1 MTEERKQATTEF
13 EGRTALVTGAASG
26 IGAAT
31 ARWLDRRGI
40 GELILVDM
48 DRPGLSALDLRCKV
62 RTIGGDVADPALWK
76 LMERDLP
83 TLDFAVLNA
92 GIANGC
98 EIVDLDI
105 ASWRKTIAVN
115 LDGMFL
121 SLRTALRAMK
131 KAGRGSAVLTASVS
145 GIKAA
150 AGTAAYS
157 ASKAATIQLARVA
170 AAEAVKFGV
179 RVNAI
184 APGGV
189 DTGIWDKA
197 EWFAALAA
205 EHGGRT
211 QALAKMAAEATPLGR
226 FASAD
231 EVAGQIGF
239 LLSDAAATITGTCL
253 VSDGGVSL

>member
-1 MTEERKQATTEF
+1 MTGNTEF
-13 EGRTALVTGAASG
+13 AGRVALVTGAASG

-31 ARWLDRRGI
+31 ARWLDAQGI
-40 GELILVDM
+40 AELVLIDM
-48 DRPGLSALDLRCKV
+48 DRPGLGSLGLSCKV
-62 RTIGGDVADPALWK
+62 LPFGGDVADPALWK
-76 LMERDLP
+76 LLEREVPRIDY
-83 TLDFAVLNA
+83 AVLNA
-92 GIANGC
+92 GIASND
-98 EIVDLDI
+98 EITDLDI
-105 ASWRKTIAVN
+105 TTWRKTLSVN

-131 KAGRGSAVLTASVS
+131 KAQSGAVVLTASVS

-170 AAEAVKFGV
+170 AAEAARYGV

-189 DTGIWDKA
+189 DTGIWDRA
-197 EWFAALAA
+197 EWFAGMVEQHGGRSEALAA
-205 EHGGRT
+205 
-211 QALAKMAAEATPLGR
+211 MATEATPLGR
-226 FASAD
+226 FARAD
-231 EVAGQIGF
+231 EVAAQIGF

-253 VSDGGVSL
+253 VTDGGVSL

>member
-1 MTEERKQATTEF
+1 MQSHSEF
-13 EGRTALVTGAASG
+13 SGRTALVTGAASG

-31 ARWLDRRGI
+31 ARWLDARGI
-40 GELILVDM
+40 QELVLVDL
-48 DRPGLSALDLRCKV
+48 DRPALDQLGLSCKV
-62 RTIGGDVADPALWK
+62 RPLGGDVSDPALWK
-76 LMERDLP
+76 LLEREL
-83 TLDFAVLNA
+83 TRLDYAVLNA
-92 GIANGC
+92 GIATNGD
-98 EIVDLDI
+98 ITDLDI
-105 ASWRKTIAVN
+105 ASWRKTMAAN

-131 KAGRGSAVLTASVS
+131 KASSGSVVMTASVS

-157 ASKAATIQLARVA
+157 ASKAATIQLAKVA
-170 AAEAVKFGV
+170 AAEAAKYGV

-189 DTGIWDKA
+189 DTGIWDRA
-197 EWFAALAA
+197 EWFAGLVEQHGGRAEALAA
-205 EHGGRT
+205 M
-211 QALAKMAAEATPLGR
+211 AKDATPLGR

-231 EVAGQIGF
+231 EVAAQIGF

-253 VSDGGVSL
+253 VTDGGVSL